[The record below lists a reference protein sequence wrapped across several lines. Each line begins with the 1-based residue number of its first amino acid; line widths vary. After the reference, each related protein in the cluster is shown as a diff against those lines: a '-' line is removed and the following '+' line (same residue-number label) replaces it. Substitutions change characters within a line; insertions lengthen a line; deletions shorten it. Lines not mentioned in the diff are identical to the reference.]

1 MIQVRHLRVEGA
13 AQPLGLHTAQPRIT
27 WQYLGEDEL
36 PSVQVDVMRDGQPV
50 WSSGPLEPGTVRVA
64 AALTPR
70 SRDRFVARVSTGGTI
85 LAETTFEYGLL
96 TPEDWHATWIASD
109 RIGGARSGAPAP
121 RLTRTFRVDG
131 DPQRARL
138 YVTAAGLF
146 EVTLNGKP
154 VSGDALMPGWTD
166 YATRIRYAT
175 YDVTDLLKS
184 GDNELVAHLGDG
196 WFVGHIGWRHR
207 QNYGDRPA
215 LLAQLEYATDR
226 GTDRVVTDGTW
237 DVTDSHI
244 VFNDLLMGEH
254 HDLRRTAGTSK
265 PQPVTLVSPNV
276 GEVVPFATPRVQVTE
291 VLRPTEIR
299 RINAWP
305 KPLYVLD
312 FGQNLVGRMT
322 AKLSGRAG
330 DVIRF
335 RFAEILDEKKNVYT
349 ANLRSAQQTD
359 YVTLSGG
366 SDIFAPKFTFH
377 GFRYVEVQGL
387 DHEPQPEDFAAEVLH
402 SAFDRA
408 GEFECS
414 HPLLTQ
420 LWKNISWGWRG
431 NAVDVPTDCPQRDER
446 LGWTGD
452 AQVFIR
458 TALTL
463 SDSATFFEKYVQDL
477 ADAQTVR
484 GSIPPVAPD
493 VEVLGDADG
502 GPAWAEAF
510 VICPWTVY
518 HTTGDDALLRRHRDA
533 YHRFYDYLAETAHD
547 DIRMDARH
555 RGFRGFGDWLSI
567 NADTPHDVIGTAF
580 YARTAWLLAEIES
593 ILGDEARAQ
602 AYRDAFVRIRS
613 AFQRRFVTAD
623 GLVASGTQTAYVL
636 ALHFDLLEDRHRP
649 VAVQALVDDIAR
661 RGYKLST
668 GFVGSPYLNHVLTE
682 GGRLDIAYRL
692 LFQREWPSWLY
703 AVTQGATTIWERWD
717 GWTHDKGFQDV
728 GMNSFNHYA
737 YGAIGDWMM
746 QRLAGIDLA
755 APGFRRVRLAPVLP
769 TRADAEDRIE
779 WVRAT
784 QPTPFGNITSA
795 WRLSPASG
803 ADGSAGETWEWN
815 VTLPPGTEA
824 VVDIPWLRGDV
835 PTTLPAG
842 SHTLRGQVVRPD

>member
-1 MIQVRHLRVEGA
+1 MIQIHHLRVEGA
-13 AQPLGLHTAQPRIT
+13 AQPLGLHTSQPRIS
-27 WQYLGEDEL
+27 WQFQGSAEL
-36 PSVQVDVMRDGQPV
+36 PAVQVEVTHAGQIV
-50 WSSGPLEPGTVRVA
+50 WTSGPLDPGTVRVTA
-64 AALTPR
+64 ELQPT
-70 SRDRFVARVSTGGTI
+70 SRAQYVARVLAGDQL

-96 TPEDWHATWIASD
+96 DPSDWQATWVASD
-109 RIGGARSGAPAP
+109 RVGGARSGAPAP
-121 RLTRTFRVDG
+121 RITRKFRVNG
-131 DPQRARL
+131 AVRRARL
-138 YVTAAGLF
+138 YVTAAGLCD
-146 EVTLNGKP
+146 VTLNGQP
-154 VSGDALMPGWTD
+154 ISEDALMPGWTD
-166 YATRIRYAT
+166 YASRIRYAT
-175 YDVTDLLKS
+175 YDVTHLLQN
-184 GDNELVAHLGDG
+184 GENELVALLGDG

-207 QNYGDRPA
+207 QNYGDRPS
-215 LLAQLEYATDR
+215 LLAQLEFTTDQ
-226 GTDRVVTDGTW
+226 GSESIVTDGTW
-237 DVTDSHI
+237 DFTDSHI

-254 HDLRRTAGTSK
+254 HDLRRTPGR

-276 GEVVPFATPRVQVTE
+276 GPLVPFSTPRIRVTE
-291 VLRPTEIR
+291 RIRPVEIR
-299 RINAWP
+299 KIPAWP
-305 KPLYVLD
+305 KPLYILD

-322 AKLSGRAG
+322 AQLTGKAG
-330 DVIRF
+330 NVVRF

-359 YVTLSGG
+359 YVTLSGEP
-366 SDIFAPKFTFH
+366 DTFAPKFTFH

-387 DHEPQPEDFAAEVLH
+387 DTEPTAEEFEAEVLH
-402 SAFDRA
+402 SDFDRE
-408 GEFECS
+408 GWFECS
-414 HPLLTQ
+414 HPLLSQ

-452 AQVFIR
+452 AQVFAR

-477 ADAQTVR
+477 ADAQTAR

-518 HTTGDDALLRRHRDA
+518 RTTGDETLLRRHRDA
-533 YHRFYDYLAETAHD
+533 YHRFYEYLAETAHD

-567 NADTPHDVIGTAF
+567 NADTPHEVIGTAF
-580 YARTAWLLAEIES
+580 FARTAWLLAEIET
-593 ILGDEARAQ
+593 ILGDLARAET
-602 AYRDAFVRIRS
+602 YRAAFARIRA

-636 ALHFDLLEDRHRP
+636 ALHFDLLESHHRP

-755 APGFRRVRLAPVLP
+755 EPGFRRVRLAPVLP
-769 TRADAEDRIE
+769 TRPDADDRIE

-784 QPTPFGNITSA
+784 QPTPYGNIRSEWQLA
-795 WRLSPASG
+795 AS
-803 ADGSAGETWEWN
+803 ADGTESWEWK
-815 VTLPPGTEA
+815 VTLPPGTSAE
-824 VVDIPWLRGDV
+824 VDIPWLKGEI
-835 PTTLPAG
+835 PASLPAG
-842 SHTLRGQVVRPD
+842 THTVRGTVTRPD